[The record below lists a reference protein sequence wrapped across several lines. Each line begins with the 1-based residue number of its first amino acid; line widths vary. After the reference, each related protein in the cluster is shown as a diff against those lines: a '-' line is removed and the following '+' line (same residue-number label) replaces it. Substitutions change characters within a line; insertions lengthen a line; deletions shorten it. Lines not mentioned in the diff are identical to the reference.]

1 MTIGFKKRGSLARD
15 RTYLIMH
22 ACPRHPPI
30 PRAAKKART
39 PYHDGSGAAARA
51 ARSERLSAKPAPAL
65 FGDDPSG
72 SSLSEATRRGRAWR
86 WRPRRGRG
94 AKGSN
99 GMGDLTHGLMRAR
112 TMLRKSKAKN
122 CEDRLER
129 VARLATGSCAGGRL
143 AGVHGVFFLIT
154 VLKLLETSTDHFI
167 FNVSE
172 VQLFCFQIFKQD
184 SCV

>member
-15 RTYLIMH
+15 DTYLIMH

-30 PRAAKKART
+30 PRATSSAR
-39 PYHDGSGAAARA
+39 RA
-51 ARSERLSAKPAPAL
+51 VRPPFGQTSAEE
-65 FGDDPSG
+65 GPSG

-112 TMLRKSKAKN
+112 TMLQKSAAKIVRTGWS
-122 CEDRLER
+122 ESQGWQQEVVRGAGWR
-129 VARLATGSCAGGRL
+129 VFT
-143 AGVHGVFFLIT
+143 VFFFLIT

-172 VQLFCFQIFKQD
+172 VKFCCCQSF
-184 SCV
+184 

>member
-1 MTIGFKKRGSLARD
+1 
-15 RTYLIMH
+15 MH

-30 PRAAKKART
+30 PRATSSAR
-39 PYHDGSGAAARA
+39 RA
-51 ARSERLSAKPAPAL
+51 VRAPFGQTSAEE
-65 FGDDPSG
+65 GPSG

-172 VQLFCFQIFKQD
+172 VQLFRFQIFKQRLVRVKLKQRVPTTHA
-184 SCV
+184 STYKEEL

>member
-15 RTYLIMH
+15 DTYLIMH

-30 PRAAKKART
+30 PRATSSAR
-39 PYHDGSGAAARA
+39 RA
-51 ARSERLSAKPAPAL
+51 VRPPFGQTSAEE
-65 FGDDPSG
+65 GPSG

-143 AGVHGVFFLIT
+143 AGVHGVFF
-154 VLKLLETSTDHFI
+154 SNHG
-167 FNVSE
+167 
-172 VQLFCFQIFKQD
+172 FKIVRDLNRSLYLQ
-184 SCV
+184 CV